1 MRPFR
6 FLAGATEPM
15 AARDFAERIRRAEAA
30 GFDTIVF
37 PDHVV
42 PQLAPVPAMAM
53 VAALSDRLRVAP
65 FVINNDLRHPAVLGH
80 DLATVDLLSDGR
92 LDVAIGAGW
101 NKPEYD
107 AMGLAYDPPGVRID
121 RLTEAVTVLKGY
133 FGDEPFSFR
142 GEHYAVTELDGW
154 PKPVQRPHPPFM
166 IGGGGKRV
174 LQLAAREAQ
183 IVSLAPRAGRDG
195 RGDNQS
201 LSWAATVEKV
211 GWVREA
217 AGQRFGDLE
226 LNVYPSRVAPRITEN
241 ARAALR
247 EAADEI
253 GERAGERPD
262 EAMLRDSLHIWIG
275 SLDELTEK
283 AHRLRSELGITSLM
297 LGEVDELA
305 ALVARLSGA

>member
-1 MRPFR
+1 MKPFR
-6 FLAGATEPM
+6 FLAGASEPVP
-15 AARDFAERIRRAEAA
+15 AREFAERIRRAEAA

-37 PDHVV
+37 PDHIV

-53 VAALSDRLRVAP
+53 VATLSDRLRVAP
-65 FVINNDLRHPAVLGH
+65 FVINQDLRHPAVLGH

-107 AMGLAYDPPGVRID
+107 TTGIPYDPPGVRVS
-121 RLTEAVTVLKGY
+121 RLAESVAVLKGY
-133 FGDEPFSFR
+133 FGDEPFSFA
-142 GEHYAVTELDGW
+142 GEHYSITDLDGA

-195 RGDNQS
+195 RGENDS
-201 LSWAATVEKV
+201 MSWAATVEKIS
-211 GWVREA
+211 WVREA
-217 AGQRFGDLE
+217 AGERFDALQ
-226 LNVYPSRVAPRITEN
+226 LNIYPSRVAPRITDDV
-241 ARAALR
+241 AGALHQ
-247 EAADEI
+247 AADEI
-253 GERAGERPD
+253 LARSGERPD
-262 EAMLRDSLHIWIG
+262 EAMLRESPHIWIG

-283 AHRLRSELGITSLM
+283 AHRLREELGITSLM

-305 ALVARLSGA
+305 PLVGRLAGS

>member
-6 FLAGATEPM
+6 FLAGATEPVS
-15 AARDFAERIRRAEAA
+15 AREFAERIRRAEGI

-53 VAALSDRLRVAP
+53 VAALSDRLRIAP

-80 DLATVDLLSDGR
+80 DLATLDLLSDGR

-107 AMGLAYDPPGVRID
+107 AMGLAYDVPGTRVD
-121 RLTEAVTVLKGY
+121 RLIEAVAILKGY
-133 FGDEPFSFR
+133 FADEPFSFA
-142 GEHYAVTELDGW
+142 GAHYRITDLDGQ

-166 IGGGGKRV
+166 IGGGGRRV
-174 LQLAAREAQ
+174 LTLAAQEAQ

-195 RGDNQS
+195 RGDNAS
-201 LSWAATVEKV
+201 LSWEATVEKV

-217 AGQRFGDLE
+217 AGERFAELE
-226 LNVYPSRVAPRITEN
+226 LNVYPSRVAPQITDN
-241 ARAALR
+241 GHALLR

-253 GERAGERPD
+253 GARSGERPD
-262 EAMLRDSLHIWIG
+262 EELLRSSPHIWIG
-275 SLDELTEK
+275 SPDELAEK
-283 AHRLRSELGITSLM
+283 ALRLRSELGISSLM

-305 ALVARLSGA
+305 PLVQRLAGT